1 MSAPSYARALRRP
14 DGDGLSPPLKQHR
27 LTAHETGAE
36 RVLDHH
42 RRPLLPR
49 SRDLLMETAGDT
61 VRAIDPRG
69 A

>member
-14 DGDGLSPPLKQHR
+14 DGAGLSPPLEHQR

-36 RVLDHH
+36 HVLDHH
-42 RRPLLPR
+42 RRPLPR
-49 SRDLLMETAGDT
+49 SRDLLMETAGNT